1 MANILFLGGG
11 RRVELARLFKVRGHA
26 IFGYETSTQVP
37 LASEAQIVRGLPW
50 ADTGLA
56 ASLSDACRVHGIDLL
71 LPLDCRAVAELAS
84 LRTVGERERTARIV
98 HRSVSENLMF
108 LLRERFVGPDN
119 EETATACLDKGLF
132 EAFIVAHFGFDTDLY
147 PFPVSGKPAIIKPR
161 RGFGSRGVMKVG
173 ALVPDSVQYDG
184 DEDVAQVYLPGT
196 EWSVDA
202 YFGLRNAD
210 GASGL
215 LGASPRQRLRVAGG
229 EVIESVT
236 VDRPDLVSMT
246 KEVGEAL
253 RLTGPACFQFK
264 GDVANSPRLIE
275 VNARFGGGATLSI
288 EAGLPMVGYVCGEY
302 LECRTFPAGSG
313 CARQGVY
320 MSRSYRDHYWFHSA
334 KQGEAI

>member
-50 ADTGLA
+50 TDVGFA
-56 ASLSDACRVHGIDLL
+56 ANLSETCRLYGMDLL
-71 LPLDCRAVAELAS
+71 VPLDCRAVAELAVW
-84 LRTVGERERTARIV
+84 RAVGERERAAHLAYR
-98 HRSVSENLMF
+98 RVSDNLMF

-119 EETATACLDKGLF
+119 EEVATTCLDKGLF
-132 EAFIVAHFGFDTDLY
+132 AAFIVAHFGFDTDLY

-173 ALVPDSVQYDG
+173 ALVPNSFQYDG
-184 DEDVAQVYLPGT
+184 DVAQAYLPGT

-202 YFGLRNAD
+202 YFSRRNAD
-210 GASGL
+210 GAPKL
-215 LGASPRQRLRVAGG
+215 VGASPRQRLRVAGG

-253 RLTGPACFQFK
+253 RLTGPTCFQFK

-288 EAGLPMVGYVCGEY
+288 EAGLPMVDWVCGEY
-302 LECRTFPAGSG
+302 LEGKTFPAGSG
-313 CARQGVY
+313 RARQGVY
-320 MSRSYRDHYWFHSA
+320 MSRSYRDHYWFPSA
-334 KQGEAI
+334 KQSEAV